1 MSKKLYINGF
11 DNKISILTSIKEQIQ
26 EGNIA
31 GNMDNAIDNLNQLI
45 EHEIEVDDELYRDDK
60 HQGRLDENGMFIGKG
75 RLW

>member
-1 MSKKLYINGF
+1 MVKKLYINGF

-45 EHEIEVDDELYRDDK
+45 DYENDIDRDNK
-60 HQGRLDENGMFIGKG
+60 HQGRLDENGMCIGQG

>member
-1 MSKKLYINGF
+1 MVKKLYINGF

-45 EHEIEVDDELYRDDK
+45 EHEIEVDNELYRDDK
-60 HQGRLDENGMFIGKG
+60 HQGRLDENGMSIGRG

>member
-1 MSKKLYINGF
+1 MSKPILEINGF
-11 DNKISILTSIKEQIQ
+11 TSKVDILTSIKEQIQ

-45 EHEIEVDDELYRDDK
+45 DYETKLAIFDYETKPIE
-60 HQGRLDENGMFIGKG
+60 DENGMSIGQG

>member
-45 EHEIEVDDELYRDDK
+45 DYENDIDRDNK
-60 HQGRLDENGMFIGKG
+60 HQGRLDENGMCIGQG

>member
-1 MSKKLYINGF
+1 MPKPILEINGF
-11 DNKISILTSIKEQIQ
+11 TSKVDILTSIKEQIQ

-45 EHEIEVDDELYRDDK
+45 DYENDIDRDNK
-60 HQGRLDENGMFIGKG
+60 HQGRLDENGMCIGQG

>member
-1 MSKKLYINGF
+1 MSKPILEINGF
-11 DNKISILTSIKEQIQ
+11 TNKVDILTSIKEQIQ

-45 EHEIEVDDELYRDDK
+45 DYENDIDRDNK
-60 HQGRLDENGMFIGKG
+60 HQGRLDENGMCIGQG

>member
-31 GNMDNAIDNLNQLI
+31 GNMDNAIDNLN
-45 EHEIEVDDELYRDDK
+45 
-60 HQGRLDENGMFIGKG
+60 
-75 RLW
+75 

>member
-1 MSKKLYINGF
+1 MSKPILEINGF
-11 DNKISILTSIKEQIQ
+11 TSKVDILTSIKEQIQ

-45 EHEIEVDDELYRDDK
+45 DYENDIDRDNK
-60 HQGRLDENGMFIGKG
+60 HQGRLDENGMCIGQG

>member
-60 HQGRLDENGMFIGKG
+60 HQGRLDENGMSIGQG